1 MMIFIIVY
9 NKNMNVRIEID
20 TKTFVRFW
28 LVVIGFALAILAIYS
43 ARTALIIVCISIFLA
58 LALSPIVNKFTRVL
72 SDKKS
77 RILGTAIAY
86 LAVVVALGAI
96 IFLVVP
102 PIVDQTAKFMQNVPN
117 LIDSASKQSAALQNF
132 IDRYD
137 LQPQVDQAITAIKSS
152 SLNFASD
159 FGSNILSGV
168 SSILSFITSVI
179 LVFVL
184 TFLMLIEGPTWMNR
198 LWSLYK
204 NKTRMQH
211 HRRVIT
217 DMYKTVTSYIIGQ
230 LTVSAIA
237 GSVAGLFVFIL
248 SLTTNIPISLAIPTA
263 AIVFVL
269 SLIPMFG
276 AMLGACII
284 TLILMLSNVTAALIF
299 LLFFILYQQVE
310 ANFISPKIQSK
321 RLNLSALVI
330 LIAVTVGVYLFGILG
345 GIISVPIA
353 GCVKII
359 IDDYL
364 KNRRF
369 TTTKTKKKK

>member
-284 TLILMLSNVTAALIF
+284 TLVLMLSNVTAALIF

-353 GCVKII
+353 GCIKII

>member
-1 MMIFIIVY
+1 MIFIIVY

-284 TLILMLSNVTAALIF
+284 TLVLMLSNVTAALIF

-345 GIISVPIA
+345 GIISVPVA
-353 GCVKII
+353 GCIKII

-369 TTTKTKKKK
+369 TATKTKKKK